1 MTAMIGAKL
10 CKGIIIRCDQS
21 SLMQSSQDSNYL
33 CGMECVNAIDFMTL
47 MLERHPLRPPSVLW
61 WCSVRSSSDILARG
75 HDEIMVV
82 AAATRY
88 ARNGGDHN
96 DELG

>member
-1 MTAMIGAKL
+1 MRHGMRECEGLYDPSEQQKLQAK
-10 CKGIIIRCDQS
+10 S
-21 SLMQSSQDSNYL
+21 SL
-33 CGMECVNAIDFMTL
+33 GKTL
-47 MLERHPLRPPSVLW
+47 LRPSVLW
-61 WCSVRSSSDILARG
+61 VLGPVQQRLSARG

-88 ARNGGDHN
+88 ARNDGGDHN